1 MVRTIGSDEVTM
13 GSKGKPGMQMTS
25 MKVKQTIDIIRWNS
39 RSYPRVGIR
48 SSELLEDSGS

>member
-1 MVRTIGSDEVTM
+1 MVRTIGSDEVTI

-25 MKVKQTIDIIRWNS
+25 MKVKQTTDIIRWNS